1 MNREELITQ
10 YIDGHQ
16 AMSKALRTRF
26 SKVFADEG
34 FSLALVGV
42 LAAVKHKQPISSREV
57 ATELGVTRGAVAQFV
72 DALVQFG
79 LIEKNVDT
87 NDRRISYLTLTKE
100 GKAKL
105 RKFEQFRN
113 KLTKEI
119 TKSLSDA
126 ELEQIIKINSKIL
139 QEL

>member
-1 MNREELITQ
+1 VLV
-10 YIDGHQ
+10 
-16 AMSKALRTRF
+16 AL
-26 SKVFADEG
+26 
-34 FSLALVGV
+34 
-42 LAAVKHKQPISSREV
+42 KHKQPVSSREV

-105 RKFEQFRN
+105 KKFEQFRN